1 MENVSVAAGSGGV
14 WSEVA
19 VPVPFIKT
27 FASSWHYTFTSLQ
40 SATVYDVVGLG
51 ESQVWRPSWNAD
63 CVHVSWWPRDARP
76 AVSAV
81 WLFTIREA
89 IKEKKMENE
98 WKFPFRTLIPL
109 PPEKDISLHFIFF
122 LWLPLACHYL
132 IKLDSLSIFMIK
144 LLQSTHLITC

>member
-1 MENVSVAAGSGGV
+1 MAAGSGGV

-132 IKLDSLSIFMIK
+132 IKLDTLSIFMIK

>member
-1 MENVSVAAGSGGV
+1 MAAGSGGV

-40 SATVYDVVGLG
+40 SSTVYDVVGLG

>member
-1 MENVSVAAGSGGV
+1 
-14 WSEVA
+14 
-19 VPVPFIKT
+19 
-27 FASSWHYTFTSLQ
+27 
-40 SATVYDVVGLG
+40 
-51 ESQVWRPSWNAD
+51 
-63 CVHVSWWPRDARP
+63 
-76 AVSAV
+76 
-81 WLFTIREA
+81 
-89 IKEKKMENE
+89 MENE

>member
-1 MENVSVAAGSGGV
+1 MAAGSGGV